1 MPDFKM
7 SDVKQ
12 VRETTSINTAT
23 SYLAEGW
30 VMLGTSNGKD
40 ETGYPITSYSLGW
53 IREENPPKSY

>member
-12 VRETTSINTAT
+12 VRETTSINTAN

-40 ETGYPITSYSLGW
+40 ETGYPITYYSLGW